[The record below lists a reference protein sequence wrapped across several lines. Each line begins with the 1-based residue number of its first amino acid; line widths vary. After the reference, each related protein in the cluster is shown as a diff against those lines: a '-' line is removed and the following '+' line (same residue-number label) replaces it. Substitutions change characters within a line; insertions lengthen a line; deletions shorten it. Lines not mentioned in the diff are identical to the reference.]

1 MKALIFL
8 YMYHSFLIH
17 SSADGHL
24 GCFHV
29 LAIINSAVM
38 NTGVHVSLSI
48 LVSSVCMPSSIFLTY
63 ERLYRVRVFALNM
76 YIFIWL
82 HWVLAVAHG
91 ILSGGLREDLVLGP
105 GIGPWT
111 PCVGSMES

>member
-1 MKALIFL
+1 
-8 YMYHSFLIH
+8 
-17 SSADGHL
+17 
-24 GCFHV
+24 
-29 LAIINSAVM
+29 
-38 NTGVHVSLSI
+38 
-48 LVSSVCMPSSIFLTY
+48 
-63 ERLYRVRVFALNM
+63 M